1 MTLGSCWAI
10 SGGRR
15 YRLHNSRNKNRQY
28 PATAGLS
35 FWQTP
40 PGAESGHD
48 REGWET
54 CGTVW
59 GNVRRKVPVRETYR
73 SVRLITKNEPVV
85 SRNIFHRA

>member
-54 CGTVW
+54 CGTGW
-59 GNVRRKVPVRETYR
+59 SKRPPQGAGPVTMQDSKTYN
-73 SVRLITKNEPVV
+73 KE
-85 SRNIFHRA
+85 